1 VSAFHI
7 RRLPH
12 YSCIGQPI
20 FLTWRLSGSL
30 PVNRA
35 FPAESTAGK
44 SFVAMDR
51 LLDTARRGP
60 LYLGLPGI
68 AALVE
73 GAIRYRDTAGLYR
86 LHAYVVMPNHVHML
100 VTPHTGISA
109 IMQSPKRYT
118 ARQANLVL
126 ARTGQAFWQE
136 ESYDRLVRNRNE
148 FERISAYIERNP
160 VTAGLAPSPE
170 EFRWSSARPIGNRPQ
185 ISNLPHNSEFLS
197 QETDVIF

>member
-1 VSAFHI
+1 
-7 RRLPH
+7 
-12 YSCIGQPI
+12 
-20 FLTWRLSGSL
+20 
-30 PVNRA
+30 
-35 FPAESTAGK
+35 
-44 SFVAMDR
+44 
-51 LLDTARRGP
+51 
-60 LYLGLPGI
+60 
-68 AALVE
+68 
-73 GAIRYRDTAGLYR
+73 
-86 LHAYVVMPNHVHML
+86 ML